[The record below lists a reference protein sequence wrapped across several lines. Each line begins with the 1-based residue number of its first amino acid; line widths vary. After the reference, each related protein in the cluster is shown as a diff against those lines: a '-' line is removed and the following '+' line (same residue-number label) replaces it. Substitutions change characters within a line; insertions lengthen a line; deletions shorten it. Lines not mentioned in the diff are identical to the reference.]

1 MWLERFEEMQVK
13 VDAFLIGYKS
23 DFEIDKKTI
32 IKAPQDTFLWML
44 RKTGT
49 QLVNLTEVEKGEYK
63 ITDTA
68 LYFFYRQ
75 GTLFCILVKGWSY
88 GLYNTGLF
96 IFVFAVY
103 IRHVFFNTKALPQR
117 FFIRNEFSLLL
128 FWRTE
133 NAVFNVWSYPA

>member
-1 MWLERFEEMQVK
+1 MWQERFEEMQAK
-13 VDAFLIGYKS
+13 VDAFLIGYKE

-32 IKAPQDTFLWML
+32 TEASEDTFLWML

-75 GTLFCILVKGWSY
+75 GITYQMYIVNADKLKRLTKKGIEKIL
-88 GLYNTGLF
+88 
-96 IFVFAVY
+96 
-103 IRHVFFNTKALPQR
+103 H
-117 FFIRNEFSLLL
+117 
-128 FWRTE
+128 
-133 NAVFNVWSYPA
+133 